1 MDDAGGYADGSVGNS
16 DSLVATAIPSVTLPL
31 KTMHPVLWMIQGAT
45 STILVAAP
53 PVIGAPLVISLFP
66 FQLLQKPLRRI
77 SFCKNLSSKADGDV
91 C

>member
-53 PVIGAPLVISLFP
+53 PMIGAPSVTLPLP
-66 FQLLQKPLRRI
+66 LRLLRRPLRRM
-77 SFCKNLSSKADGDV
+77 SPLL
-91 C
+91 